1 MTLNDRP
8 PLPPEGIPSTT
19 HGDTTNVIIKTG
31 TQLLFQTTFCEDPVL
46 NSSIEHLH
54 ALARQGGCAGIQPYI
69 DAYLPAVAYLKHNN
83 LSHSPTQISQKCA
96 QRDPHRQQHQNLARK
111 MVLSPTDAPQLG
123 TLPDLTHILRRML
136 LQTELD
142 QCGFV
147 LTPLYSALPCI
158 RRPAARKMSQ
168 ACRPTPQKTAQKTS
182 AHSSA
187 HSVHSSQSESGASQ
201 SPQSS
206 QSSPTPR
213 AIKPQITQTP
223 QLPQDTH
230 QVAICILLGLL
241 LGLYPTSVKFPPF
254 QVRVALY
261 RRVHALLTSGGGA
274 TFCQAHPALLTM
286 AMMEYCAYVIPAYL
300 PVEHALLAEE
310 TGMQTFFAA
319 FPLACDT
326 FRQEALETGEEP
338 WSALESHCAP
348 LVEKHSR
355 ACKSR
360 QRAKQALDQ
369 FPVVKLP
376 ASAVDRL
383 AEIPYVVPYSVHLD
397 DPTHCIM
404 ASEMAFLGISTLSS
418 SSDNSKDSTKESEIK
433 HEQAVA
439 LQRTI
444 HAHQL
449 PPNLAQLQLGAL
461 SDRMRICERSAL
473 SCTVLYVCVSCVM
486 ANQQTIC
493 RKGRAF
499 PTRGQCKYDFG
510 SETHTSS
517 LLCSVCQSHSIISIS
532 TLGRIVSLRNY
543 RFYLAPCCAT
553 VQMYTGRGD
562 EFQLTAQSTPA
573 TCPHARQSRGAQK
586 QAKKRCELCA
596 NVALPEAHC
605 SVDHLSGQPHCTYLC
620 QRHTPHPDSLK
631 HVTNWRQLQEE
642 IRRRDRPLFALRY
655 TGRRSEPG
663 D

>member
-1 MTLNDRP
+1 MARRLPDARP
-8 PLPPEGIPSTT
+8 LLPEGIHNDNTDEVN
-19 HGDTTNVIIKTG
+19 GDPTIIKTNEI
-31 TQLLFQTTFCEDPVL
+31 TATLFQTTFCADPVL
-46 NSSIEHLH
+46 NARIDHLH
-54 ALARQGGCAGIQPYI
+54 ALARQGGYTWIQPYI
-69 DAYLPAVAYLKHNN
+69 DAYLPAVAYLLAQEKCSQNHQQKH
-83 LSHSPTQISQKCA
+83 LG
-96 QRDPHRQQHQNLARK
+96 LARK

-158 RRPAARKMSQ
+158 RRPAARK
-168 ACRPTPQKTAQKTS
+168 TAQTS
-182 AHSSA
+182 SHSST
-187 HSVHSSQSESGASQ
+187 ASQ

-206 QSSPTPR
+206 QSSPT
-213 AIKPQITQTP
+213 TQASQTINQSI
-223 QLPQDTH
+223 QLPHDTH
-230 QVAICILLGLL
+230 QVSICILLGLL

-254 QVRVALY
+254 PVRVALY

-300 PVEHALLAEE
+300 PVEHDLLAEE
-310 TGMQTFFAA
+310 TGMQTFFAT

-338 WSALESHCAP
+338 WSTLESHCTP

-360 QRAKQALDQ
+360 QRARQTGDQ

-376 ASAVDRL
+376 SSAVDCL
-383 AEIPYVVPYSVHLD
+383 AEIPFVVPYSIHLD

-404 ASEMAFLGISTLSS
+404 ASEMAFLGIS
-418 SSDNSKDSTKESEIK
+418 NQAEIK

-444 HAHQL
+444 HTHQL
-449 PPNLAQLQLGAL
+449 PPNLTQLQLGAL

-473 SCTVLYVCVSCVM
+473 SCTILYVCVSCVM

-493 RKGRAF
+493 RKGKAF
-499 PTRGQCKYDFG
+499 PTRGQCKYDFD
-510 SETHTSS
+510 SKTTQSNS
-517 LLCSVCQSHSIISIS
+517 LICSVCQSHSIISIS
-532 TLGRIVSLRNY
+532 TLGRIISLRNH

-562 EFQLTAQSTPA
+562 EFQLSSHSTPV
-573 TCPHARQSRGAQK
+573 TCPHSRQSRAPPK
-586 QAKKRCELCA
+586 QSKKRCEICS
-596 NVALPEAHC
+596 NVALPESHNT
-605 SVDHLSGQPHCTYLC
+605 VDHLTGEQHCTYLC
-620 QRHTPHPDSLK
+620 QRHTPHSDSLK

-642 IRRRDRPLFALRY
+642 IRRRDRPLFALKY
-655 TGRRSEPG
+655 TGRGEC
-663 D
+663 